1 MKGEIHIKVFLFDE
15 TIYLVKLNK
24 ITIYIDNEI
33 FTFLGKKT
41 NEKIKIKTDTDFM
54 LRNKFRISSWDEY
67 NDLSHIKFLIRYSS
81 ILSNFATEEDF
92 ENVSIVD
99 IEDIDDDIW
108 HPQFYISMNDT
119 DENFFN
125 IYSFGYNA
133 STDMEFLRLDKHF
146 IEFEASQNRNCID
159 FR

>member
-1 MKGEIHIKVFLFDE
+1 MKVFLFDE

-24 ITIYIDNEI
+24 ITIYIDNEV
-33 FTFLGKKT
+33 FTFLG
-41 NEKIKIKTDTDFM
+41 EKINKEIKIKTDIDFM

-81 ILSNFATEEDF
+81 ILSNFAIEEDF

-108 HPQFYISMNDT
+108 HPEFYVSMNDT
-119 DENFFN
+119 DEKFFN
-125 IYSFGYNA
+125 IYSLGCNT
-133 STDMEFLRLDKHF
+133 STGMEFLRIDERF
-146 IEFEASQNRNCID
+146 IKFIKTMKWL
-159 FR
+159 

>member
-1 MKGEIHIKVFLFDE
+1 MKVFLFNE
-15 TIYLVKLNK
+15 EIYLVKLNK
-24 ITIYIDNEI
+24 ITIYIDNEV

-119 DENFFN
+119 DEKFFN
-125 IYSFGYNA
+125 IYSFGCDI
-133 STDMEFLRLDKHF
+133 STSTSIEFMRLDKHF
-146 IEFEASQNRNCID
+146 IEKGKFI
-159 FR
+159 

>member
-1 MKGEIHIKVFLFDE
+1 MKVFLFDE
-15 TIYLVKLNK
+15 TIFLVKLNK
-24 ITIYIDNEI
+24 ITIYIDNKV
-33 FTFLGKKT
+33 FTFLG
-41 NEKIKIKTDTDFM
+41 EKINKEIKIKTDIDFM

-81 ILSNFATEEDF
+81 ILSNFVTEEDF

-99 IEDIDDDIW
+99 IEDIDDGIW

-119 DENFFN
+119 DEKFFN
-125 IYSFGYNA
+125 IYLYGYNT
-133 STDMEFLRLDKHF
+133 STDMQFLRLDKHF
-146 IEFEASQNRNCID
+146 IEFEASQNKNRID

>member
-1 MKGEIHIKVFLFDE
+1 MKVFLFDDR
-15 TIYLVKLNK
+15 IYLVKLNK
-24 ITIYIDNEI
+24 ITIYIDNEV
-33 FTFLGKKT
+33 FTFLGEKA

-67 NDLSHIKFLIRYSS
+67 DDLSHIKFLIRYSS

-99 IEDIDDDIW
+99 IDNDIW

-119 DENFFN
+119 DEKFFS
-125 IYSFGYNA
+125 IYLYGYNA
-133 STDMEFLRLDKHF
+133 STDMQFLRLDKHF
-146 IEFEASQNRNCID
+146 IEFEASQNRN
-159 FR
+159 

>member
-1 MKGEIHIKVFLFDE
+1 MKVFLFNE
-15 TIYLVKLNK
+15 EIYLVKLNK
-24 ITIYIDNEI
+24 ITIYIDNEV
-33 FTFLGKKT
+33 FTFLGKKV
-41 NEKIKIKTDTDFM
+41 NEKIKIKSDTDFM
-54 LRNKFRISSWDEY
+54 LRYKFKISHWDDC

-99 IEDIDDDIW
+99 IEDIDDDMW
-108 HPQFYISMNDT
+108 HPQFYISMSDT
-119 DENFFN
+119 DEKFFN

-146 IEFEASQNRNCID
+146 IEFEASQNRNRIN

>member
-1 MKGEIHIKVFLFDE
+1 MKVFLFDE

-24 ITIYIDNEI
+24 ITIYIDNEV
-33 FTFLGKKT
+33 FTFLG
-41 NEKIKIKTDTDFM
+41 EKINKEIKIKTDTDFM

-92 ENVSIVD
+92 ENVSIVY
-99 IEDIDDDIW
+99 IEDIDDGIW

-119 DENFFN
+119 DEKFFN
-125 IYSFGYNA
+125 IYLFGYNA
-133 STDMEFLRLDKHF
+133 STDMQFLRLDKHF
-146 IEFEASQNRNCID
+146 IEFEASQNKNRID

>member
-1 MKGEIHIKVFLFDE
+1 MKVFLFDE
-15 TIYLVKLNK
+15 TIFLVKLNK
-24 ITIYIDNEI
+24 ITIYIDNEV
-33 FTFLGKKT
+33 FTFLG
-41 NEKIKIKTDTDFM
+41 EKINKEIKIKTDTDFM
-54 LRNKFRISSWDEY
+54 LRNKFRIYSWDDC

-108 HPQFYISMNDT
+108 DPQFYISMNDT
-119 DENFFN
+119 DEKFFN
-125 IYSFGYNA
+125 IYLYGYNT
-133 STDMEFLRLDKHF
+133 STDMQFLRLDKHF
-146 IEFEASQNRNCID
+146 IEFEASQNKNRID

>member
-1 MKGEIHIKVFLFDE
+1 MKVFLFDE
-15 TIYLVKLNK
+15 KIYLIKLNK
-24 ITIYIDNEI
+24 ITLYIDNEI
-33 FTFLGKKT
+33 FIFLGKKT

-54 LRNKFRISSWDEY
+54 LKHKFKISCWDDC

-119 DENFFN
+119 DEKFFCT
-125 IYSFGYNA
+125 YLYGYNV
-133 STDMEFLRLDKHF
+133 STDMQVLRLDERLIKV
-146 IEFEASQNRNCID
+146 NKTMK
-159 FR
+159 

>member
-1 MKGEIHIKVFLFDE
+1 MKVFLFDE
-15 TIYLVKLNK
+15 KIYLIKLNK
-24 ITIYIDNEI
+24 ITLYIDNEI
-33 FTFLGKKT
+33 FIFLGKKT

-54 LRNKFRISSWDEY
+54 LKHKFKISCWDDC
-67 NDLSHIKFLIRYSS
+67 NDLLHIKFLIKYSS
-81 ILSNFATEEDF
+81 ILSNFTTEEDF

-99 IEDIDDDIW
+99 IEDIDDDMW
-108 HPQFYISMNDT
+108 HPQFYINMNDT

-146 IEFEASQNRNCID
+146 IEFEASQKQKLY
-159 FR
+159 